1 MEPFDPAKYFH
12 IEVSEGIF
20 TDIYLLHKLDY
31 ILVHVM
37 ITPPAFADNLRYQF
51 NSDNHGCSF
60 LLLWDLVMLS
70 AQSGVHV
77 QVGLQITKF
86 KKNPNELVFFL

>member
-31 ILVHVM
+31 IL
-37 ITPPAFADNLRYQF
+37 AFADNLRY
-51 NSDNHGCSF
+51 SDNLLFMPDTVIILTRIIMTALSCSCE
-60 LLLWDLVMLS
+60 
-70 AQSGVHV
+70 
-77 QVGLQITKF
+77 I
-86 KKNPNELVFFL
+86 

>member
-31 ILVHVM
+31 ILVHV
-37 ITPPAFADNLRYQF
+37 ITTPPAFADNLRYSDNLVFIPDSDQF

-70 AQSGVHV
+70 AHCALLSQVCMSG
-77 QVGLQITKF
+77 
-86 KKNPNELVFFL
+86 

>member
-31 ILVHVM
+31 ILVHV
-37 ITPPAFADNLRYQF
+37 ITTPPAFADNLRY
-51 NSDNHGCSF
+51 SDN
-60 LLLWDLVMLS
+60 
-70 AQSGVHV
+70 
-77 QVGLQITKF
+77 
-86 KKNPNELVFFL
+86 LVFIPDSDQIIIAAALSRKVSCSCEI